1 MRRVVTG
8 LGPNGRSRIV
18 GDGQAPQSVI
28 LERLG
33 GATFEQLW
41 QVTTPPEAAS
51 AGGDPAVPLFR
62 WPPGLAGFFRSVI
75 PPDSL
80 IDRSDPDALY
90 EEMQQKL
97 PDLIPLLDPGR
108 GPGMH
113 KHATIDFVVVVSGR
127 VRLVLE
133 DGEADLEA
141 GDTVVQRGTW
151 HAWRNL
157 WDEPYVIA
165 GAILAAGG

>member
-1 MRRVVTG
+1 M
-8 LGPNGRSRIV
+8 
-18 GDGQAPQSVI
+18 
-28 LERLG
+28 
-33 GATFEQLW
+33 
-41 QVTTPPEAAS
+41 
-51 AGGDPAVPLFR
+51 PLPRF
-62 WPPGLAGFFRSVI
+62 PPGLAGFFRPVI

-80 IDRSDPDALY
+80 IDRSDPNAFY

-113 KHATIDFVVVVSGR
+113 AHATIDFVVVVSGR

-133 DGEADLEA
+133 DGEADLDP

-157 WDEPYVIA
+157 RDEPCVIA
-165 GAILAAGG
+165 GAILAAAG